1 MNTEDTIRP
10 TLTTLKPPEIEADDF
25 KYGYNMARVASI
37 EVLDSI
43 PGGSTYSLR
52 MGFLAYTALTTNEFP
67 SMDHIKAAEY
77 AEKIGLG
84 APKS

>member
-10 TLTTLKPPEIEADDF
+10 SATTLKPPDINVNDF
-25 KYGYNMARVASI
+25 KCGYNMARVASI
-37 EVLDSI
+37 DVLDSI
-43 PGGSTYSLR
+43 TNGSTYSLR
-52 MGFLAYTALTTNEFP
+52 MGFIAYTALKANEFP
-67 SMDHIKAAEY
+67 SIDHIKAAEY